1 MADVVVVG
9 GGIIGLSLAW
19 QLAREGVSVV
29 VLERGQI
36 GGQATGAA
44 AGMLAPLA
52 EAREPSPF
60 VALALASL
68 HLYPGIA
75 AALHEAIGLDVELR
89 GPGMLRVALTDGEA
103 EALRQE
109 WAWQREAGL
118 RMEWLTGQ
126 EARRLEPA
134 LAPEVRAAIFSPEER
149 HVEPR
154 RLVRAWGLAA
164 AARGVRVREGTAAT
178 GFETRRGGADR
189 SAPGSAANR
198 VTAVLTGETRTPCG
212 ALVVAGGAWSGEVA
226 GCLGARLPVFPVRG
240 QILALACLPPP
251 VRHTIY
257 THTGYLVPK
266 ADGRIV
272 VGATEDRAGFDARP
286 TASGMGR
293 LLTMAPALAPALAE
307 APFESAWAGLRPATA
322 DRLPL
327 LGPLPGWENVV
338 LATGHYRN
346 GILLAPITAERLAEY
361 IVNGCGSGRAL
372 VDPLL
377 QPFLPDRFS
386 ADTVQCS

>member
-19 QLAREGVSVV
+19 QLAREGVAVV

-75 AALHEAIGLDVELR
+75 TALYEEVGLDVELR

-118 RMEWLTGQ
+118 RMEWLSG
-126 EARRLEPA
+126 EDARRLEPA

-164 AARGVRVREGTAAT
+164 AARGVRVREGTVAT
-178 GFETRRGGADR
+178 GFETRRGGR
-189 SAPGSAANR
+189 SAASR

-226 GCLGARLPVFPVRG
+226 GWLGARLPVFPVRG

-266 ADGRIV
+266 ADGRVV
-272 VGATEDRAGFDARP
+272 VGATEDHAGFDARP

-293 LLTMAPALAPALAE
+293 LLTMAPALVPALAE

-327 LGPLPGWENVV
+327 LGPLPGWENVL

-361 IVNGCGSGRAL
+361 IVNGCDAGLAP

-377 QPFLPDRFS
+377 RPFLPDRFS
-386 ADTVQCS
+386 AETVQCS

>member
-19 QLAREGVSVV
+19 QLAREGASVV

-68 HLYPGIA
+68 RLYPGVA
-75 AALHEAIGLDVELR
+75 ATLYEEVGLDVELR
-89 GPGMLRVALTDGEA
+89 GPGMLRVALTEVEA
-103 EALRQE
+103 EALRRD
-109 WAWQREAGL
+109 WLWQREAGL
-118 RMEWLTGQ
+118 RLEWLTAE

-164 AARGVRVREGTAAT
+164 VARGVRVREGAAAT
-178 GFETRRGGADR
+178 GFETRRG
-189 SAPGSAANR
+189 R
-198 VTAVLTGETRTPCG
+198 VTAVLAGETRVACDV
-212 ALVVAGGAWSGEVA
+212 LVVAGGAWSGELT
-226 GCLGARLPVFPVRG
+226 GWLGAPLPVFPVCG

-257 THTGYLVPK
+257 SHTGYLVPR
-266 ADGRIV
+266 ADGRVV
-272 VGATEDRAGFDARP
+272 VGATEDHAGFDARP
-286 TASGMGR
+286 TADGMGR
-293 LLTMAPALAPALAE
+293 LLTMAPALVPSLAE
-307 APFESAWAGLRPATA
+307 APFESAWAGLRPATS
-322 DRLPL
+322 DRRPL
-327 LGPLPGWENVV
+327 LGPLPGWENVL

-346 GILLAPITAERLAEY
+346 GILLAPITAERLAAQ
-361 IVNGCGSGRAL
+361 IANGCAAGRAP

-377 QPFLPDRFS
+377 QPFLPDRLS
-386 ADTVQCS
+386 AESVPCP

>member
-19 QLAREGVSVV
+19 QLAGEGASVV

-75 AALHEAIGLDVELR
+75 AALYEEVGLDVELR

-118 RMEWLTGQ
+118 RMEWLTGE

-164 AARGVRVREGTAAT
+164 AARGVRVREGTIAT
-178 GFETRRGGADR
+178 GFETWR
-189 SAPGSAANR
+189 SR
-198 VTAVLTGETRTPCG
+198 VTAVLTGETRTPCD

-226 GCLGARLPVFPVRG
+226 GWLGARLPVFPVRG

-266 ADGRIV
+266 ADGRVV
-272 VGATEDRAGFDARP
+272 VGATEDQAGFDARP

-293 LLTMAPALAPALAE
+293 LLTMAPALVPALAE

-327 LGPLPGWENVV
+327 LGPLPGWENVL

-346 GILLAPITAERLAEY
+346 GILLAPITAERLAEF
-361 IVNGCGSGRAL
+361 IVNGCGAGRTP
-372 VDPLL
+372 VDSLL
-377 QPFLPDRFS
+377 RPFLPDRFS
-386 ADTVQCS
+386 AETVQCS